1 MANINKQ
8 KTALFQD
15 DDQNLAWA
23 GDFASAGIEAMIK
36 GVPSDPS
43 VGSQWYLTGTWG
55 LHANLVWPDYTGAG
69 IKLADL
75 DDGFQ
80 YTHPDLAPNYDTNLD
95 RDFASNDLDAVAGAK
110 DNHGTA
116 VMGVMIADDNGA
128 GTVGVAF
135 DATGVGIRMGFGAGH
150 GTDEPL
156 AGFQYAL
163 TANVDV
169 MNNSWGYTSPFS
181 DNFASATFSPFAT
194 ALKNLADLGRGGL
207 GANVVFAAGNSGDS
221 GDNVNYHNF
230 QNSPYVISVAAIDSA
245 GHVAYFSNPG
255 AALLVSAGGVDDLT
269 TDKTGTGGY
278 AMGNYATVSGTS
290 FAAPTVSGLIGLML
304 EANPSLGWRDVQEIL
319 AYSAQHND
327 PTSAGWQYNG
337 ATNWNGGGLHF
348 SHDYGFGAA
357 DAFTAIRLAE
367 TWNQQQT
374 SANMATFTTAT
385 ATPAL
390 AVPDLSTVTMTM
402 NVAQDVTI
410 EHVQI
415 SLNLSHTWAGDLVV
429 TLISPDGTESV
440 LVDRPGSNSAGDY
453 SGGINFVM
461 ETNASWGESSA
472 GTWTL
477 EIQDMASGDVGTL
490 NSWSMTFLGN
500 APSTDD
506 LYVYTNDFASFAGA
520 DLASRSVISDADGGV
535 DTLNLAAVTIGS
547 AIDLSAG
554 TGAIAGLAVTIAGIE
569 KVYTGDGNDTVT
581 GNTADNGIY
590 TGRGND
596 AVTGSDGND
605 VLNGGAG
612 TDLLS
617 YLENIASFT
626 FEFISATVLN
636 ITHAVGA
643 AWTDAVSNFENFS
656 FTDGLFSFAQLQ
668 ELAGGGGGGGSGGGG
683 SDPLVQNGGSG
694 ADVLTGTAGNDTL
707 SGNDGNDT
715 LSGLAGD
722 DILNGGA
729 GLDNM
734 SGGDGNDTYYVD
746 NIGDVL
752 ADSSG
757 ADTVHSTISFT
768 LGTGLENLI
777 LDGGAAI
784 NGTGNGL
791 ANVLTGNAGAN
802 ILQGGSGND
811 ILDGGAGADRLT
823 GGQNADTFVFHTA
836 TAFTNPDTVTDF
848 KTSQGDKLDIHELLS
863 AYDPVTELLTDFV
876 QITSSKNN
884 SIVSVDL
891 DGAGTAYGFAQIAT
905 LTGATGLTDENA
917 LVTAGNLI
925 VTG

>member
-1 MANINKQ
+1 MADGDKGASAR
-8 KTALFQD
+8 KAALFQD

-23 GDFASAGIEAMIK
+23 GGFSPDMMIK
-36 GVPSDPS
+36 GLPSDPS

-55 LHANLVWPDYTGAG
+55 VHANLVWPDYTGAG

-80 YTHPDLAPNYDTNLD
+80 YTHPDLVANYDINLD
-95 RDFASNDLDAVAGAK
+95 RDFANNDFDAAAGQK

-116 VMGVMIADDNGA
+116 VMGVMIADDNGT

-169 MNNSWGYTSPFS
+169 MNNSWGYSSPFA
-181 DNFASATFSPFAT
+181 DNFAGATFSPFAT
-194 ALKNLADLGRGGL
+194 AIKNLADQGRNGL
-207 GANVVFAAGNSGDS
+207 GTSVVFAAGNSGDT

-230 QNSPYVISVAAIDSA
+230 QNSPYVIAVAAIDSA
-245 GHVAYFSNPG
+245 GQAAYFSNPG
-255 AALLVSAGGVDDLT
+255 AALLVAAGGVDNLT
-269 TDKTGTGGY
+269 TDRTGASGY
-278 AMGNYATVSGTS
+278 VNGNYATVDGTS

-304 EANPSLGWRDVQEIL
+304 EANPNLGWRDVQEIL

-327 PTSAGWQYNG
+327 PTNAGWQYNG

-348 SHDYGFGAA
+348 SHDVGFGAA
-357 DAFTAIRLAE
+357 DAFGAIRLAE
-367 TWNQQQT
+367 TWNTQQT
-374 SANMATFTTAT
+374 SANMASFTTAT
-385 ATPAL
+385 SSPAL
-390 AVPDLSTVTMTM
+390 ALPDLSTVTTSI
-402 NVAQDVTI
+402 NVAQDITI
-410 EHVQI
+410 EHVLI
-415 SLNLSHTWAGDLVV
+415 NLNLSHTWAGDLVI

-440 LVDRPGSNSAGDY
+440 LIDRPGTNTAGDY
-453 SGGINFVM
+453 KGGITFTL

-477 EIQDMASGDVGTL
+477 EIQDAASGDTGTL

-500 APSTDD
+500 APSADD
-506 LYVYTNDFASFAGA
+506 LYVYSNDLAGFTGA
-520 DLASRSVISDADGGV
+520 DLAARSVVNDTDGGT
-535 DTLNLAAVTIGS
+535 DTLNLAMVTFNDTV
-547 AIDLSAG
+547 DLAAG
-554 TGAIAGLAVTIAGIE
+554 TGTIAGKSVTIAGIE
-569 KVYTGDGNDTVT
+569 NIYGGDGNDAFT
-581 GNTADNGIY
+581 GNASDNRIY
-590 TGRGND
+590 GMRGSD
-596 AVTGSDGND
+596 TVTGSDGND
-605 VLNGGAG
+605 VLDGGAG
-612 TDLLS
+612 IDLLT
-617 YLENIASFT
+617 YLENLASFT

-643 AWTDAVSNFENFS
+643 VWTDAVSNFENFS

-668 ELAGGGGGGGSGGGG
+668 SLSGGGGGG
-683 SDPLVQNGGSG
+683 DPEPPSLVQDGGSG
-694 ADVLTGTAGNDTL
+694 ADTLTGTAGNDTL
-707 SGNDGNDT
+707 NGNGGNDT
-715 LSGLAGD
+715 LTGLLGD

-734 SGGDGNDTYYVD
+734 SGGDGNDTYFVD

-752 ADSSG
+752 TDTAG
-757 ADTVHSTISFT
+757 TDTVHSTITLT

-777 LDGGAAI
+777 LDGSAAI
-784 NGTGNGL
+784 NGTGNTL
-791 ANVLTGNAGAN
+791 ANVLTGNTGNNVLQGAN
-802 ILQGGSGND
+802 GND
-811 ILDGGAGADRLT
+811 TLDGGAGRDTLT
-823 GGQNADTFVFHTA
+823 GGNNADTFVFHTA
-836 TAFTNPDTVTDF
+836 TAFTTPDTVTDF
-848 KTSQGDKLDIHELLS
+848 KTAQGDKLDIHELLG
-863 AYDPVTELLTDFV
+863 AYDPLTELLTDFV
-876 QITSSKNN
+876 QITNSKNN

-891 DGAGTAYGFAQIAT
+891 DGTGSAYGFAQIAT
-905 LTGATGLTDENA
+905 LSGASGLTDENA

>member
-8 KTALFQD
+8 KTTLFQD
-15 DDQNLAWA
+15 DDQNLVWA
-23 GDFASAGIEAMIK
+23 GGFAPDMMIK
-36 GVPSDPS
+36 GLPSDPS

-55 LHANLVWPDYTGAG
+55 IHANLVWPDYTGAG

-80 YTHPDLAPNYDTNLD
+80 YTHPDLAPNYDINLD
-95 RDFASNDLDAVAGAK
+95 RDFASNDLDAAAGAK

-116 VMGVMIADDNGA
+116 VMGVMIADDNGT

-150 GTDEPL
+150 GSDEPL

-230 QNSPYVISVAAIDSA
+230 QNSPYVIAVAAIDST
-245 GHVAYFSNPG
+245 GHAPVWSNPG

-304 EANPSLGWRDVQEIL
+304 EANPNLGWRDVQEIL

-327 PTSAGWQYNG
+327 PASSGWQYNG

-390 AVPDLSTVTMTM
+390 AVPDLSTVTTAM
-402 NVAQDVTI
+402 NVAQDITI
-410 EHVQI
+410 EHVQV
-415 SLNLSHTWAGDLVV
+415 SLNLSHTWAGDLVI

-477 EIQDMASGDVGTL
+477 QIQDMASGDVGTL

-500 APSTDD
+500 APSADD
-506 LYVYTNDFASFAGA
+506 LYVYTNDFASFTGA

-547 AIDLSAG
+547 AIDLLAG
-554 TGAIAGLAVTIAGIE
+554 TGAIAGKSVTIAGIE

-581 GNTADNGIY
+581 GNAADNGIY

-612 TDLLS
+612 TDLLR

-668 ELAGGGGGGGSGGGG
+668 ELAGGGGG
-683 SDPLVQNGGSG
+683 DPVPDPVQNGGSG

-707 SGNDGNDT
+707 NGNGGNDT

-722 DILNGGA
+722 DILNGGT
-729 GLDNM
+729 GNDSM
-734 SGGDGNDTYYVD
+734 SGGDGNDTYY
-746 NIGDVL
+746 
-752 ADSSG
+752 ADSTLDVMTDSG
-757 ADTVHSTISFT
+757 GTDTVHSTVALT
-768 LGTGLENLI
+768 LATGLENLI
-777 LDGGAAI
+777 LDGSAAI
-784 NGTGNGL
+784 NGTGNGS
-791 ANVLTGNAGAN
+791 ANVLTGNGAKN
-802 ILQGGSGND
+802 VLQGLGGD
-811 ILDGGAGADRLT
+811 DVLDGGAGSDTLT
-823 GGQNADTFVFHTA
+823 GGLNADTFVFHAA
-836 TAFTNPDTVTDF
+836 TAFGAPDTVTDF
-848 KTSQGDKLDIHELLS
+848 KTAQGDRLDLHELLGS
-863 AYDPVTELLTDFV
+863 YDPLTEALTDFV
-876 QITSSKNN
+876 KIANAGKNN
-884 SIVSVDL
+884 SIVSIDL
-891 DGAGTAYGFAQIAT
+891 DGTGTLYSFAQIAT
-905 LTGATGLTDENA
+905 LSGVTGLTDENA
-917 LVTAGNLI
+917 LVASGNLI
-925 VTG
+925 V